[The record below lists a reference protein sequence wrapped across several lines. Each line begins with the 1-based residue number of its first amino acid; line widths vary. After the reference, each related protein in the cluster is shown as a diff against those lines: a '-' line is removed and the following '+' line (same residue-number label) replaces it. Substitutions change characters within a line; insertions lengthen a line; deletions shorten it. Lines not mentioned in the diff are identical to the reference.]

1 MRRYRIKASVL
12 YSGYSKKLSVKASFA
27 VISED
32 REKEVKIAG
41 YILAG
46 GKNRRMD
53 GKKKLF
59 LEYEGKAFYEY
70 IVDALAWFPVIY
82 LSVDGTEAYESL
94 NLPMIED
101 HYPEIGPIGGICS
114 GLEQCEEDALFV
126 TACDTPWIDR
136 ESVEMICEAYREHP
150 ERITVASC
158 GERIHPLF
166 GIYPKTALPVL
177 RQMIAEKNYRMRE
190 VLERGD
196 AALVDL
202 GSDCIVLRNVN
213 TPEEYKKMS
222 QERERKTL
230 LHACSCSNQNDFE
243 AERISHPFFYAI
255 SGYKNTG
262 KTTLIT
268 RLIPELVKLGLK
280 VAVIKHDGHDFE
292 SDVPGTDS
300 WRHQKAGAY
309 GTAVFSGNR
318 VMITKE
324 CQGIDETQIAQA
336 FPEADVILI
345 EGLKNS
351 PYPKYICN
359 YPQEELIEARELAAK
374 IKELANEARSLHT

>member
-1 MRRYRIKASVL
+1 MYEHLHMPMVL
-12 YSGYSKKLSVKASFA
+12 
-27 VISED
+27 D
-32 REKEVKIAG
+32 R
-41 YILAG
+41 
-46 GKNRRMD
+46 
-53 GKKKLF
+53 
-59 LEYEGKAFYEY
+59 
-70 IVDALAWFPVIY
+70 
-82 LSVDGTEAYESL
+82 
-94 NLPMIED
+94 
-101 HYPEIGPIGGICS
+101 YPEIGPIGGICS

-136 ESVEMICEAYREHP
+136 ESVEMLCAAYRQRP
-150 ERITVASC
+150 GRITVASC
-158 GERIHPLF
+158 DGRVHPLF
-166 GIYPKTALPVL
+166 GIYPKTALPIL

-190 VLERGD
+190 VLERTD
-196 AALVDL
+196 AVLVEL
-202 GSDCIVLRNVN
+202 GSDSMVLQNVN
-213 TPEEYKKMS
+213 TPEEYRKMS
-222 QERERKTL
+222 QKSGNNSESMPPKQG
-230 LHACSCSNQNDFE
+230 S
-243 AERISHPFFYAI
+243 PFFFAI

-268 RLIPELVKLGLK
+268 RLIPELKKLGLK

-300 WRHQKAGAY
+300 WRHQQAGAY

-351 PYPKYICN
+351 LYPKYICN
-359 YPQEELIEARELAAK
+359 YPQEELIDARELAVK
-374 IKELANEARSLHT
+374 IKESVIKRIEQKR

>member
-1 MRRYRIKASVL
+1 LCAKEDVR
-12 YSGYSKKLSVKASFA
+12 KKK
-27 VISED
+27 
-32 REKEVKIAG
+32 VKIAG

-59 LEYEGKAFYEY
+59 LEYEGKAFYKY

-82 LSVDGTEAYESL
+82 LSVDRTDIYEHL
-94 NLPMIED
+94 HMPMVLD
-101 HYPEIGPIGGICS
+101 RYPEIGPIGGICS

-136 ESVEMICEAYREHP
+136 ESVEMLCAAYRQHLG
-150 ERITVASC
+150 RITAASC
-158 GERIHPLF
+158 DGRIHPLF

-177 RQMIAEKNYRMRE
+177 WQMIAEKNYRMRE
-190 VLERGD
+190 ALERGD

-202 GSDCIVLRNVN
+202 GSDSMVLRNVN
-213 TPEEYKKMS
+213 TTEDYKKMS
-222 QERERKTL
+222 QECEKKTL
-230 LHACSCSNQNDFE
+230 LHACSCSSKNDFA
-243 AERISHPFFYAI
+243 AEKISEPFFYAI

-268 RLIPELVKLGLK
+268 RLIPELKKLGLK

-300 WRHQKAGAY
+300 WRHQQAGAY
-309 GTAVFSGNR
+309 GTAVFSENR

-359 YPQEELIEARELAAK
+359 YPQEEVIDARELAAK
-374 IKELANEARSLHT
+374 IKELADGARSLHT